1 MEINIWLI
9 ILVGGLLTFAL
20 RLSFIF
26 LMDKI
31 DFPDLLRNSLRLV
44 PPAVLS
50 AIIIPELLFVG
61 GQLDLTLDNNRL
73 LAGIAAIFVAW
84 RTRNTLLTIGI
95 GMAVLLLLQAIR

>member
-1 MEINIWLI
+1 MNIWLI
-9 ILVGGLLTFAL
+9 ILVGGLLTFAM

-31 DFPDLLRNSLRLV
+31 DFPEWLRNSLRLV

-50 AIIIPELLFVG
+50 AIVIPELLFAN
-61 GQLDLTLDNNRL
+61 GQLNLTLHNNRL
-73 LAGIAAIFVAW
+73 LAGIAAILVAW